1 MALGRVQ
8 IARDRQAGIFK
19 HARNQHLLSSQ
30 QPPFSNLRQKEEKK
44 KRGEQG
50 KENKTHTIVRIRARE
65 RHQVLV
71 AREHIALARDRQLRA
86 LRVMLGREQLDHDD
100 LVADE
105 VVSRT
110 QVLGDAQRPAVV
122 GERVLVPAEAAAE
135 VARAEPVVAVLVGG

>member
-1 MALGRVQ
+1 
-8 IARDRQAGIFK
+8 
-19 HARNQHLLSSQ
+19 
-30 QPPFSNLRQKEEKK
+30 
-44 KRGEQG
+44 
-50 KENKTHTIVRIRARE
+50 
-65 RHQVLV
+65 
-71 AREHIALARDRQLRA
+71 
-86 LRVMLGREQLDHDD
+86 MLGREQLDHDD